1 MSFCD
6 IRGETIGIGAFIRY
20 TGTGTISKVVDL
32 KEEDKQQW
40 VKLDEPALWY
50 AADSL
55 EVVDEKDLINVET
68 VDRDTLEKVKDIKE
82 GYEELNANLNDIQ
95 GCEGGG

>member
-6 IRGETIGIGAFIRY
+6 IRGETIDLGAFIRY
-20 TGTGTISKVVDL
+20 TGTGTVSKVVDL
-32 KEEDKQQW
+32 KEEDNQQW

-55 EVVDEKDLINVET
+55 EVVKEKDIVDVESI
-68 VDRDTLEKVKDIKE
+68 DKDTMDQVKDLKE
-82 GYEELNANLNDIQ
+82 GFDELAMSINDVQ

>member
-6 IRGETIGIGAFIRY
+6 IRGENIDVGAFIRY

-32 KEEDKQQW
+32 KEEDNMQW

-50 AADSL
+50 ATDSL
-55 EVVDEKDLINVET
+55 EVVDEKDIINVES
-68 VDRDTLEKVKDIKE
+68 VDKDTLKQVKDLKE
-82 GYEELNANLNDIQ
+82 DFDELSQSINDIQ

>member
-6 IRGETIGIGAFIRY
+6 IRGETIDLGAFIRY
-20 TGTGTISKVVDL
+20 TGTGTVSKVVDL
-32 KEEDKQQW
+32 KEEDNQQW
-40 VKLDEPALWY
+40 VKLEEPALWY

-55 EVVDEKDLINVET
+55 EVVQEKDIVDVESI
-68 VDRDTLEKVKDIKE
+68 DKDTMDQVKDLKE
-82 GYEELNANLNDIQ
+82 GFDELAMSINDVQ